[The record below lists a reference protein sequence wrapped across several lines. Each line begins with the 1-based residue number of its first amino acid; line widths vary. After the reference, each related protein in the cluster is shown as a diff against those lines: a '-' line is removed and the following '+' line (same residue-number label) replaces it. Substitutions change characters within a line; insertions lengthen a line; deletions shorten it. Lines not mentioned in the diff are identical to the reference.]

1 MTENTDQKEK
11 QFAIQRVFVKD
22 LSFESPNSPIIFNEK
37 WEPAVELN
45 LFSKTRDLNDNLF
58 EVAITTTLTVKLG
71 EKAAYIAE
79 VCQGGIFL
87 LKGFNQQEMGPM
99 LGSFCPNVLFPY
111 AREAVSDLVTKG
123 GFPPMLLAPVNFD
136 ALYAQHLQDL
146 QNSQAP
152 GSQSLN

>member
-1 MTENTDQKEK
+1 MTENTVQKEK

-79 VCQGGIFL
+79 VCQG
-87 LKGFNQQEMGPM
+87 EY
-99 LGSFCPNVLFPY
+99 SC
-111 AREAVSDLVTKG
+111 
-123 GFPPMLLAPVNFD
+123 
-136 ALYAQHLQDL
+136 
-146 QNSQAP
+146 
-152 GSQSLN
+152 